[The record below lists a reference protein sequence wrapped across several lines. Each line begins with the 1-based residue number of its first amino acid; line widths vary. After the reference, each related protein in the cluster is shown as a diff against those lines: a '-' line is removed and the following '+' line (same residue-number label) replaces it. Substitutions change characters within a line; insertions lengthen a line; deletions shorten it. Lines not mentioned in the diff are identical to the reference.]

1 MNDNLTVMKYCF
13 PELSKENQTPL
24 EYTKTVLNMMREDGS
39 IDYNGFL
46 TEEDFIKD
54 ISGRVENISTAEYRV
69 ITDEQRVTIDSL
81 VEQACSASMA
91 VLPHP
96 DTPLF
101 VFVVPWYPSDDDLK
115 KFGGVTAVARHS
127 RVMHLF
133 VNAND
138 FSSESLIDT
147 VTHEFN
153 HLVYYSLYGLGPFSL
168 EENMFMEGLAEVFKD
183 EITKNAISPWAN
195 ALSDSENSE
204 VYKSLQPRLKSQDQ
218 DFIKEV
224 LFGSENFKRW
234 TGYSIG
240 YWLAKKFREQNV
252 NSSWEGIMKNKKAHH
267 SEE

>member
-101 VFVVPWYPSDDDLK
+101 VFVFPWYPSDDDLK

-147 VTHEFN
+147 VTHEF
-153 HLVYYSLYGLGPFSL
+153 
-168 EENMFMEGLAEVFKD
+168 
-183 EITKNAISPWAN
+183 TKNAISPWAN